1 MTAGVLK
8 AVRTL
13 RRQQAAT
20 GTLSYRHT
28 TWRAKKPKNRFICRI
43 FNKVL
48 FTQEVKYL
56 MQMMYDLVQIVNK
69 EQAKSTQRLYAA
81 CASKAEKRS
90 RILSLSIKVLVSR
103 F

>member
-1 MTAGVLK
+1 
-8 AVRTL
+8 
-13 RRQQAAT
+13 
-20 GTLSYRHT
+20 
-28 TWRAKKPKNRFICRI
+28 
-43 FNKVL
+43 
-48 FTQEVKYL
+48 